1 MSAEEVKLSMLL
13 SKPDIVQ
20 WVNFGHLGY
29 TSFFSGGEAE
39 SKILWEKYRPLWA
52 NYIITTT
59 WALAGSIAMSRREHE
74 SVLQR
79 YRRTQDK
86 LHNALRIGDRLIA
99 CRLLPMEGAEL
110 PAGPY
115 HGFGNTTK
123 GKGGVL
129 HQHNQGPGICKH
141 QSLLYF
147 IPYHAEEIMV
157 LNPNDRSV
165 FFIDTTKGQGG
176 VKWSGICEHQ
186 SLLHFSPEIAKETPV
201 PNPKDRSVSFIV
213 TTKDEGGAKWGG
225 TCEHKGLLY
234 FCSHNAEE
242 ILVLQHT
249 ASDGGVCYK
258 CHIPVSTAD
267 VAQ

>member
-1 MSAEEVKLSMLL
+1 MLL

-39 SKILWEKYRPLWA
+39 SKILWEKYEPLWA

-99 CRLLPMEGAEL
+99 CLLLPMEGAEL
-110 PAGPY
+110 PAGSY

-123 GKGGVL
+123 G
-129 HQHNQGPGICKH
+129 
-141 QSLLYF
+141 
-147 IPYHAEEIMV
+147 E
-157 LNPNDRSV
+157 
-165 FFIDTTKGQGG
+165 GG
-176 VKWSGICEHQ
+176 VKWSGICEHH

-201 PNPKDRSVSFIV
+201 PNPKD
-213 TTKDEGGAKWGG
+213 
-225 TCEHKGLLY
+225 
-234 FCSHNAEE
+234 
-242 ILVLQHT
+242 
-249 ASDGGVCYK
+249 
-258 CHIPVSTAD
+258 
-267 VAQ
+267 